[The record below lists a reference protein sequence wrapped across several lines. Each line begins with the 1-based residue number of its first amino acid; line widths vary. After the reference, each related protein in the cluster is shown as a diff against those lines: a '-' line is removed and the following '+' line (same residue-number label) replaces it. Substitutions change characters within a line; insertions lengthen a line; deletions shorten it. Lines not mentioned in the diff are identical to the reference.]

1 VKAKMEDIR
10 KLTTE
15 DLAKRELELKE
26 SLFRLN
32 FKKVLGDMDTV
43 GQIRKSKRELARVKT
58 LLQARKRKIWKKLT
72 LQMKPAR

>member
-1 VKAKMEDIR
+1 MEDIR

-58 LLQARKRKIWKKLT
+58 LLQARALGIEE
-72 LQMKPAR
+72 QA

>member
-1 VKAKMEDIR
+1 MKAKMEDVR

-32 FKKVLGDMDTV
+32 FKKVLGDNDTV
-43 GQIRKSKRELARVKT
+43 GQIRKSKVELARVKT
-58 LLQARKRKIWKKLT
+58 LLQARALGIEE
-72 LQMKPAR
+72 QA